1 MQKSVSEKCQIHL
14 SHDIIPICFRNYYYY
29 CSFFWKVSSSTTQP
43 QRTRSKSD
51 SEWHLP
57 ASVWENS
64 FNHQSVFPKW
74 FQAFFCSPRPAS
86 HKYLL
91 ESRVPCM
98 KQTQA
103 RLGPTCPNNS
113 AVKQIS
119 WSSKCSFLMQMRQCR
134 ALIYCWCRVYDVTQ
148 AEGPV
153 LPSVWRAA
161 RVQHIP
167 TQ

>member
-1 MQKSVSEKCQIHL
+1 MLQELLLLLFFFLKGFILNNSNHKEQGLRMTLNDTCQLL
-14 SHDIIPICFRNYYYY
+14 SGKIVLII
-29 CSFFWKVSSSTTQP
+29 KVSSQNDPKRFLQP
-43 QRTRSKSD
+43 KT
-51 SEWHLP
+51 
-57 ASVWENS
+57 
-64 FNHQSVFPKW
+64 
-74 FQAFFCSPRPAS
+74 AS

-134 ALIYCWCRVYDVTQ
+134 ALIYCWC
-148 AEGPV
+148 
-153 LPSVWRAA
+153 SV
-161 RVQHIP
+161 
-167 TQ
+167 